1 MSFGLGTNRWAD
13 ARLQQSEFAESEEA
27 RGHANNSS
35 LAIEATQLVESE
47 AWGTPEEGDLRLAKR
62 ALAQLLPVLRL
73 KSRAGLS

>member
-47 AWGTPEEGDLRLAKR
+47 AWGTPEEGDLRLAKG
-62 ALAQLLPVLRL
+62 
-73 KSRAGLS
+73 SRSSIAADTAIEKQSWA